1 MKKVLPKKV
10 KTKPKEVRRTFFTTE
25 EVNTALVS
33 VANQEERSASWI
45 INQALKQYLGITS
58 HAQK

>member
-45 INQALKQYLGITS
+45 INQALKQYLGIS
-58 HAQK
+58 QNAQK